1 MHLNEAQAQKLR
13 RTMGISFFPKL
24 KGSVRVRGLNA
35 AIEPFSRH
43 LPGMFMPLGSYSYSQ
58 SFFGSVAVVGRYC
71 SIGTGVDVMG
81 QAHPT
86 DWVSTSHAFY
96 LARRSRSYAS
106 KREFFP
112 QFDEISGEVEVGNDV
127 WIGNDA
133 LLAHGVKLGTG
144 SIIAARSVVT
154 RDVPPYAIVAGTPAR
169 LVRFRFEEP
178 VVERLLQSKWWLW
191 PLNLW
196 DSADP
201 RDVSHFLDL
210 VDTVA
215 ATSKP
220 MVEDRIRVKD
230 LMRQIE

>member
-1 MHLNEAQAQKLR
+1 MQLNEAQGRQLIK
-13 RTMGISFFPKL
+13 TMGVRFFPKL
-24 KGSVRVRGLNA
+24 TGSVRVHGLNA
-35 AIEPFSRH
+35 EIEPFSQH

-58 SFFGSVAVVGRYC
+58 SFFGSVARVGRYC
-71 SIGTGVDVMG
+71 SIGTGVEVMG
-81 QAHPT
+81 HAHPT
-86 DWVSTSHAFY
+86 DWVSTSPAFY
-96 LARRSRSYAS
+96 RARRSRLYAS

-112 QFDEISGEVEVGNDV
+112 QFDDISAEVEVENDV

-144 SIIAARSVVT
+144 SIIAARTVVT

-191 PLNLW
+191 PLNCW

-215 ATSKP
+215 ATREP
-220 MVEDRIRVKD
+220 MAEDRIRVKD
-230 LMRQIE
+230 LMHQIQ